1 MTKQPTIPGVSKG
14 VRSKNIRVVVVS
26 TLAELIRR
34 TALGDI
40 GPGALVSE
48 LRGLAETIEGKG
60 NGAEPVA
67 PKNQE
72 MLEAWVR
79 LFNHWKTST
88 GKNAKKT
95 AGRREKVLAR
105 MRAGYSE
112 AAIRTAIDGCLSDE
126 WCLEKG
132 KTDLVYICQS
142 DERLEEMIDKA
153 GGLPDAPERVVPDE
167 KREKLEALEQKA
179 MDALE
184 RGDNAIYEAV
194 QEQIERIQRDPE

>member
-1 MTKQPTIPGVSKG
+1 MTEQPTIPGVTKG
-14 VRSKNIRVVVVS
+14 VRPKNIRAVVVS

-48 LRGLAETIEGKG
+48 LRELAETIEGKG

-72 MLEAWVR
+72 MLEAWGR
-79 LFNHWKTST
+79 IFNRWKAQV

-95 AGRREKVLAR
+95 AGRRQKVIAR
-105 MRAGYSE
+105 LRAGYSE
-112 AAIRTAIDGCLSDE
+112 AAIKTAIDGCLADE
-126 WCLEKG
+126 WCIEKG

-142 DERLEEMIDKA
+142 DERLEEFIEKA
-153 GGLPDAPERVVPDE
+153 GGMPDRPEKVIPDE
-167 KREKLEALEQKA
+167 KREKLERLELKA
-179 MDALE
+179 MEALE
-184 RGDNAIYEAV
+184 RGDTKTYEAL
-194 QEQIERIQRDPE
+194 QEQIGRIQRDPE